1 MLHRERE
8 ESAQRGCNA
17 ADPNSVTSSARSRCE
32 FLSLHCLPGASI
44 ALIAVS
50 PVSAKAAASTCDSD
64 QAGKIS
70 AEHQGKHGLRI
81 LAAAHSPI
89 STVDTR
95 RYYID
100 DDLACC
106 RHGIRQVAVFQDFRT
121 TELFNEGRFHN
132 LSPLYAQRAS
142 FRE

>member
-1 MLHRERE
+1 MLPITTL
-8 ESAQRGCNA
+8 NA
-17 ADPNSVTSSARSRCE
+17 STAS
-32 FLSLHCLPGASI
+32 GASGTATLDPMASASCSTLLNEDTEHRI
-44 ALIAVS
+44 ADFQITDAR
-50 PVSAKAAASTCDSD
+50 ACRGD

-100 DDLACC
+100 DDLARC

-132 LSPLYAQRAS
+132 LLPLYAQRAS